1 MATNE
6 ATIKVRVDDSDVKK
20 LNESLDE
27 VSGSTGSAGNAASG
41 MGSKLRVAGA
51 AAAGVG
57 VAVAA
62 MGATL
67 SAVAETIETFGEKG
81 LEALENIAMGSEQAM
96 SSFEALENATRN
108 VRGEAMLAMQGFNS
122 AEEAARE
129 LAMRNEE
136 LASLT
141 ESRLGRAFLRATGF
155 VQNFREEVGNF
166 VISYVAGLSNAGSE
180 TESFAQQ
187 LRLAFAAETG
197 GETLAQ
203 FAERLGAVNEEAEA
217 LREIEDIQRRIAT
230 ELANQAL
237 QREELQQVIAGQYEN
252 EEQALE
258 AFTQSFLMQIQT
270 LDGAQREFF
279 LRFGE
284 EGEAL
289 YNFIIEK
296 EQELQDARMESL
308 GQLADSNEYLR
319 EQLRLIQRITG
330 IDLGIEEA
338 AEPAARR
345 TGGGGR
351 RGRTGPEDKDP
362 AAIRLAQQMAE
373 KQREFAEAER
383 QRLQQ
388 QDEEE
393 KLRQARRIEGAN
405 KLAEAQQAQREAERE
420 AQLRFIEE
428 QRMAAEEERRILQE
442 RMETQRKYTEA
453 FTTLYGNTADLILS
467 LEGGT
472 QKKRLRSFK
481 KTLGQQLVAEG
492 RALAARGIGRAAAGD
507 FLAGGAMAAAAT
519 GMIALGKKFGAGGG
533 GGKQRGAAPRE
544 GTAQQT
550 VIFNQQTSFGFVGD
564 RRAATREIEE
574 INRRTLERGLS

>member
-6 ATIKVRVDDSDVKK
+6 ATIKVKVDDSDVKK
-20 LNESLDE
+20 LNESLDG
-27 VSGSTGSAGNAASG
+27 VSGSTEGAGNAASG
-41 MGSKLRVAGA
+41 MGSKLRLAGA

-141 ESRLGRAFLRATGF
+141 ENRLGRAFLRVTGF
-155 VQNFREEVGNF
+155 VQNFREEAGNAI
-166 VISYVAGLSNAGSE
+166 ISYVANLSNASSE

-203 FAERLGAVNEEAEA
+203 FAERLGAVNEEAET
-217 LREIEDIQRRIAT
+217 LRQIEDIQRRVAA

-237 QREELQQVIAGQYEN
+237 QREELQQVIADQYEN

-258 AFTQSFLMQIQT
+258 AFTQNFLTQITT

-345 TGGGGR
+345 TAGGGR
-351 RGRTGPEDKDP
+351 RRTGPEDKDP

-388 QDEEE
+388 LDEEE

-481 KTLGQQLVAEG
+481 KALGQQLVAEG

-519 GMIALGKKFGAGGG
+519 GMIALGRKFGAGGG